1 MTGTRPGDPTGRSVQ
16 RRNATALPSASPD
29 RRAPT
34 AFAEL
39 RKVKPAP
46 PVTTSANHR
55 GSQVALTAHTAPERP
70 GVDFRAVLRT

>member
-1 MTGTRPGDPTGRSVQ
+1 VQ

-55 GSQVALTAHTAPERP
+55 VSQVALTAHTAPERP